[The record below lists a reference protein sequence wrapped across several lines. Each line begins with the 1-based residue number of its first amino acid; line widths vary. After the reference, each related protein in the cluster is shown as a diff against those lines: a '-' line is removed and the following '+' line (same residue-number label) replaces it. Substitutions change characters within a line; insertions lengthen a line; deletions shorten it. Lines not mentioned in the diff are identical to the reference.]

1 MNTDQST
8 EDIQT
13 MVAFGQ
19 VVTVR
24 PIPTRQVTQ
33 IVIEIPDNYHVA
45 ATAMLFG
52 KNAFVLTAN
61 PKASIPFGVVPLDKM
76 NDTDGATE
84 ASANNAADKSSRVGF
99 RQGGLN
105 VSVDPVRWLG
115 MQCQSAM
122 FMNWIGAK
130 DAQEAAAAARKVCG
144 VESRAEISK
153 NPAALERFMRQIH
166 TPFSAFARQAERD
179 LQRVTA
185 SMSSPQRTTST

>member
-1 MNTDQST
+1 MTTDNQ
-8 EDIQT
+8 EIQT

-33 IVIEIPDNYHVA
+33 IVIEIPDNHHVA

-76 NDTDGATE
+76 NDIEGPADAQKGRTTDAP
-84 ASANNAADKSSRVGF
+84 SSVTF
-99 RQGGLN
+99 RKGGLN

-115 MQCQSAM
+115 IQCQSAI

-130 DAQEAAAAARKVCG
+130 DAQSAAAAARKVCG

-153 NPAALERFMRQIH
+153 NPVALELFMRQIH
-166 TPFSAFARQAERD
+166 APFSAFLRQAENDHR
-179 LQRVTA
+179 RVTS
-185 SMSSPQRTTST
+185 SMSSAQRTTST